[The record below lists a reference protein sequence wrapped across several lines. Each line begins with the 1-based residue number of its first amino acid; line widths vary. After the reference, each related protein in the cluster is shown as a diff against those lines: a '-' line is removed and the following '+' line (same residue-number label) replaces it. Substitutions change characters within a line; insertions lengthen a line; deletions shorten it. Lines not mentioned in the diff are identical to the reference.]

1 MNINEIERLKK
12 LSGIT
17 AVTEAAATKYANHD
31 KASLNKVKSE
41 LQGVMALANRASFKY
56 KNAAE
61 ELKLVND
68 CLKQLE
74 EPEKKDVKEGT
85 DVVEPV
91 VEAKKDDD
99 DKEEKDEKDSKEDK
113 KDSDEK
119 KDEDKDSKEDD
130 KTDKDEK
137 KDSEKE
143 DDKPAFLKDKKD
155 DEDEDKSEKKE
166 DKDSDDDEEDEE
178 EESDES
184 DDDEE
189 DDKKV
194 CESVTPEHMT
204 DSEKEER
211 EKIVHGMKKNKA
223 ELKKKYGS
231 KWKQV
236 MYATA
241 TKTAMESVETAQQI
255 AARIMETD
263 LTPTKVEVDYE
274 NGPTE
279 NSGIKYERGTKIR
292 LPNAV
297 KNVVKDRIKQ
307 LDDAILRYDDKGYDD
322 KSIKQQAVDCLNQ
335 ILQDLS
341 TGDLEGLKKAQIY
354 FGTLMS
360 PLTDFFPPQLINWLA
375 NANNQYV
382 ADVE

>member
-17 AVTEAAATKYANHD
+17 AVTEAAATKYADHD

-74 EPEKKDVKEGT
+74 EPEKKDVTEGA

-99 DKEEKDEKDSKEDK
+99 KDEKDSKEDK

-137 KDSEKE
+137 KDSDKE

-155 DEDEDKSEKKE
+155 DKDEDDKSDKKE
-166 DKDSDDDEEDEE
+166 DKDSDEKKD
-178 EESDES
+178 
-184 DDDEE
+184 
-189 DDKKV
+189 DDKKSDKK
-194 CESVTPEHMT
+194 EDKD
-204 DSEKEER
+204 DSDKEE
-211 EKIVHGMKKNKA
+211 KSDKKDDDK
-223 ELKKKYGS
+223 EDKDEDGD
-231 KWKQV
+231 
-236 MYATA
+236 
-241 TKTAMESVETAQQI
+241 KTVKVEVKVEEQEDSVEDI
-255 AARIMETD
+255 VARIMETD
-263 LTPTKVEVDYE
+263 LTPTNVEVDYE

-297 KNVVKDRIKQ
+297 KSVVKDRIKQ